1 MGAAWYGSAE
11 SQEIADIVLSVQK
24 TNGGW
29 MKNDQLHKLTAS
41 ELATLQASRS
51 GRSCLDNYATTQEMR
66 FLAKVYQG
74 CKIEKYRSLCQCP
87 ATDFTAEKSNGGCR
101 NTGHFPGV
109 AATTI
114 TSPSTTT

>member
-1 MGAAWYGSAE
+1 MNTANRILLCLIALLGINLSMKAADLSSLNWGQVCSGQMGAAWYGSAE

-51 GRSCLDNYATTQEMR
+51 GRS
-66 FLAKVYQG
+66 
-74 CKIEKYRSLCQCP
+74 
-87 ATDFTAEKSNGGCR
+87 
-101 NTGHFPGV
+101 
-109 AATTI
+109 
-114 TSPSTTT
+114 